1 MMKSLTLKLLMI
13 ALSINTLFAVTTED
27 KVLKYLSK
35 TVQATKSYKITKI
48 RIDGKQDVKNIP
60 GWEVYFVKIDLDLVG
75 KNKSI
80 TISDKIFTDG
90 KILTKDLIDIN
101 TAQSIKNN
109 FVPSFKMKYYNDFNI
124 IAGNKDAKNKLVIF
138 SDPLCPFCMSFMPD
152 IINFVEKYPK
162 QFVLYYYH
170 FPLNIH
176 PQSPTLIKAS
186 LVAKKMGIK
195 NVDLKVYEEAFDF
208 ENNEDE
214 AAALAAF
221 NKIMGTKITVKEINQ
236 KEIIKHIEDDMKIVN
251 DLGLNGTPRLFTNG
265 KIDNHRKNYINLL
278 KK

>member
-1 MMKSLTLKLLMI
+1 MKSLTLKLLMI

-48 RIDGKQDVKNIP
+48 RIDGKQDVRNIP

-152 IINFVEKYPK
+152 IINFVEKYPE

-221 NKIMGTKITVKEINQ
+221 NKLMGTKITVKEINQ